1 MSGAKLK
8 LKPTTR
14 TAGKKSAGKVDLFIN
29 SLRFPSVKKIPNIKY
44 GTQGEELV
52 LDIYQPRKRGEKI
65 PVLVNVHG
73 GFYIYGDKKQ
83 RRGFCAYMADKG
95 VAVLNVMYGQAP
107 KYLFIDQIRNVCL
120 VLKWI
125 EENHE
130 KYGFDLSRVAI
141 AGDGTGAYIASMAAV
156 ANTSSEVRE
165 NFDLTGINYLIKTIL
180 LFRGYYDMGLLLNSS
195 TITESAEEKLKHV
208 ILGPGAAR
216 FKENIFSKL
225 SPINYVNT
233 DFPDTFLAYDREEL
247 DRAEQASRLKNILR
261 RNGIPH
267 WEFRN
272 IHDRYVR
279 APETK
284 NSPRYKI
291 KQCIIDAAAFLKL
304 SLNNQI
310 TNDEYHEI

>member
-1 MSGAKLK
+1 MY
-8 LKPTTR
+8 
-14 TAGKKSAGKVDLFIN
+14 IN
-29 SLRFPSVKKIPNIKY
+29 SLRFPRVKIIPNVKY
-44 GTQGEELV
+44 GTLDEELV

-83 RRGFCAYMADKG
+83 RRGFCGYMADNG

-107 KYLFIDQIRNVCL
+107 KYLFVDQIRNVCM

-130 KYGFDLSRVAI
+130 KYGFDLSKVAL

-165 NFDLTGINYLIKTIL
+165 NLDLTGINYLIKTIL
-180 LFRGYYDMGLLLNSS
+180 LFRGYYDVRLLLNSS
-195 TITESAEEKLKHV
+195 TLTTATEDKLKRV
-208 ILGPGAAR
+208 IIGPDADK
-216 FKENIFSKL
+216 FEESLFEKL
-225 SPINYVNT
+225 SPINYVNPN
-233 DFPDTFLAYDREEL
+233 FPDTFLAYDREEF

-267 WEFRN
+267 WEFKN
-272 IHDRYVR
+272 IQNRYVR

-284 NSPRYKI
+284 KSPRYKI

-304 SLNNQI
+304 SLDNKI
-310 TNDEYHEI
+310 TVDEYHEI